1 MSSLLNNFRQ
11 ILGLPKVEIRAW
23 REIAFLAVLLM
34 EMAWLV
40 PWTLALLS
48 IEQSISIWVTYFVF
62 ASLAI
67 FTFFLMRILSLMSL
81 RQSVRIAFL
90 GLLLIIVTPI
100 ISRMILFPNQE
111 PGYFQSISL
120 ILNGF
125 QNTESLLPN
134 EFLIVFALVI
144 AWLRAIRWAT
154 SDGLPSEMLS
164 SFRFGFLVLAVFI
177 FVFIWRGQQSLA
189 GFEIVFIFFAL
200 AAMAS
205 SRIARSEAHPAI
217 RGKLFDGN
225 WLLALMGLM
234 LLFSVFLGILGWG
247 ITAQFELVR
256 QMVFYLWL
264 LFWGLV
270 ILILSPFLILI
281 SVIFEWLLSRVDP
294 SVLSAMRGAFNQI
307 FGNEEEEVA
316 EVIEVVDGAGDSFL
330 QQILD
335 WLNSLSI
342 SAFLELM
349 RPYFLWAVIAIFILF
364 GLYFAGRRFAFWKAI
379 SDQISIRNSTN
390 YDDDWLK
397 NWRKNWRRRIG
408 DLRDTLMRFAD
419 PNRGRKMLAAARIR
433 RVYSYLMDLSSELGK
448 QRKQAETPLEFMDVL
463 NKIFPFHQ
471 LEVSTISK
479 AYMRVRYGELDETP
493 KDVIDVDRAWLQLRL
508 EGQLLKRKQRRLKKE
523 KKAKLKD

>member
-1 MSSLLNNFRQ
+1 LSSLLNDFRQ

-34 EMAWLV
+34 EMAWLA
-40 PWTLALLS
+40 PWTLAMLS
-48 IEQSISIWVTYFVF
+48 IEQSISIQDIYFVF

-67 FTFFLMRILSLMSL
+67 FTFLLMRTLSLMSL
-81 RQSVRIAFL
+81 RQSVRLAFL

-111 PGYFQSISL
+111 LGYFKSISIL
-120 ILNGF
+120 LNGF
-125 QNTESLLPN
+125 KNTESLLPN

-154 SDGLPSEMLS
+154 SDGLPSEMRS
-164 SFRFGFLVLAVFI
+164 AFRFGFLVLVIYI

-200 AAMAS
+200 MAMGS

-217 RGKLFDGN
+217 RGKLFNGK
-225 WLLALMGLM
+225 WLLALMGL
-234 LLFSVFLGILGWG
+234 LILFSVFLGILGWG
-247 ITAQFELVR
+247 INAQFELVR

-270 ILILSPFLILI
+270 ILILSPFFIVI
-281 SVIFEWLLSRVDP
+281 SVVFEWLLSRVDP
-294 SVLSAMRGAFNQI
+294 AILAAMRGAFTQI
-307 FGNEEEEVA
+307 FENDEEAV
-316 EVIEVVDGAGDSFL
+316 EVIEAVDGAGDSFL

-349 RPYFLWAVIAIFILF
+349 RPYFLWAVIAVFILF

-379 SDQISIRNSTN
+379 SDQISIKNSTN

-397 NWRKNWRRRIG
+397 NWRKNWRRRFG
-408 DLRDTLMRFAD
+408 DLRDTLIRFAD

-463 NKIFPFHQ
+463 NNIFPFHQ
-471 LEVSTISK
+471 LEVETISK
-479 AYMRVRYGELDETP
+479 AYMHVRYGELDETP

-508 EGQLLKRKQRRLKKE
+508 EGQLLKRKQKRLKKE
-523 KKAKLKD
+523 KKAKQKD